1 MVEFAPPVQAG
12 SGLGPAWLD
21 RATELYGLPALD
33 GFGERIGPVNELA
46 DPRWRAELGR
56 RRPELAD
63 QPVPG
68 IDPCAF
74 AATPDR
80 HFLLAR
86 HPEHHRVWLVGG
98 DSGHGFKHGPEWG
111 HYVSDVLEDRQ
122 EPLPRFKLR

>member
-1 MVEFAPPVQAG
+1 
-12 SGLGPAWLD
+12 
-21 RATELYGLPALD
+21 PALD
-33 GFGERIGPVNELA
+33 GFGERVGPVNELA

-74 AATPDR
+74 AQTPDR

-86 HPEHHRVWLVGG
+86 HPAHQRVWLVGG
-98 DSGHGFKHGPEWG
+98 DSGHGFKHGIAWG
-111 HYVSDVLEDRQ
+111 CHVADVLTGQ
-122 EPLPRFKLR
+122 QQPLPRFRLR